1 MKRNKHGSRSFRNS
15 EATPARAV
23 KGAIAMKVVT
33 IFAVAGMML
42 AAGAVFAAEEN
53 KDTQKAVAA
62 EQPKAN
68 GEESIPVDKRRPL
81 RPGVDMAGNWVSR
94 FLVQGENLDKLGIE
108 GDQREKLLAELG
120 EIGDKLKELQ
130 KKIDEAGLEQGRLM
144 REAME
149 TPGADMS
156 AVYDKVKEIGAMRTE
171 QSLLATR
178 IFVAM
183 RDNLTKEQ
191 HEKVREFVRT
201 EGRQRIEA
209 RREFFGNM
217 NRRRP
222 KFDGMPHHGPFPGG
236 MPPPK
241 PGERPPEKPGEKP
254 AEKPAEAPAKE

>member
-1 MKRNKHGSRSFRNS
+1 MKRNKHGSRSFRN
-15 EATPARAV
+15 P
-23 KGAIAMKVVT
+23 GAISFRTALGAITMKVVT

-42 AAGAVFAAEEN
+42 AAGAAFAADEN
-53 KDTQKAVAA
+53 KEAQKTAA

-68 GEESIPVDKRRPL
+68 EADKRRPL

-94 FLVQGENLDKLGIE
+94 FLVQDENLDKLGIE
-108 GDQREKLLAELG
+108 GDQRKKLVAELG

-130 KKIDEAGLEQGRLM
+130 KKIDEAGLEQGKLM

-156 AVYDKVKEIGAMRTE
+156 AVYAKVKEIGAMRTE

-178 IFVAM
+178 IFAVM

-217 NRRRP
+217 DRRRP
-222 KFDGMPHHGPFPGG
+222 KLDGMPHHGPFPGG
-236 MPPPK
+236 LPPP
-241 PGERPPEKPGEKP
+241 RPGEKP
-254 AEKPAEAPAKE
+254 AGKPPADAPAAAPAKE

>member
-1 MKRNKHGSRSFRNS
+1 MKIVR
-15 EATPARAV
+15 T
-23 KGAIAMKVVT
+23 M
-33 IFAVAGMML
+33 AVAGVML
-42 AAGAVFAAEEN
+42 AAAAAFADGGEKKEAPAAAGAAQQQANEE
-53 KDTQKAVAA
+53 KSAQ
-62 EQPKAN
+62 
-68 GEESIPVDKRRPL
+68 VDNRRPL

-94 FLVQGENLDKLGIE
+94 FLVQDENLDKLGIG
-108 GDQREKLLAELG
+108 GDQRKKLLAELG

-130 KKIDEAGLEQGRLM
+130 AKIDEAGLEQGKLM
-144 REAME
+144 RDAME
-149 TPGADMS
+149 TPGADMT
-156 AVYDKVKEIGAMRTE
+156 AVYAKVKEIGDMRTE

-236 MPPPK
+236 THPPK
-241 PGERPPEKPGEKP
+241 PGEQQPDKPGG
-254 AEKPAEAPAKE
+254 KPAEAPAKE